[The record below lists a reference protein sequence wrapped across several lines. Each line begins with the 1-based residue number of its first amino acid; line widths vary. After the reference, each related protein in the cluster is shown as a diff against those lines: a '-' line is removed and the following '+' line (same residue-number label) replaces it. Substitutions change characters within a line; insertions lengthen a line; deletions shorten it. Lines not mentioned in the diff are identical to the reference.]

1 VNPLGFAVDPVDEL
15 TPVPVEEPMTAGRLG
30 PVVVVLNVLPAGELF
45 VLVLA
50 EEAVLW
56 TADGCAGVAGVP
68 LVAVLDREV
77 VLLMLGWPAGVAEV
91 PLVPVLAGDEVL
103 LMLGWP
109 VGAAEATLAPVLDK
123 DAVFTV
129 AVRPLGVVVLTL
141 VPRAVLLSPEDML
154 VAAFFAVA
162 TEPLTSAALR
172 PLVGPL
178 AEPEAD
184 VFALLEWAFCKAL
197 ARLCSLVL
205 VLVPFAVE
213 CRG

>member
-1 VNPLGFAVDPVDEL
+1 VNPLGFVVDPVDEL

-56 TADGCAGVAGVP
+56 TAAGCAGVVGVP

-77 VLLMLGWPAGVAEV
+77 VLLIICWPAGVAEV
-91 PLVPVLAGDEVL
+91 PLVPVLARERVL

-109 VGAAEATLAPVLDK
+109 EGAAEVPLAPVLDK
-123 DAVFTV
+123 DAVSTV
-129 AVRPLGVVVLTL
+129 AARPLGVVVLTL
-141 VPRAVLLSPEDML
+141 VPRAVLLSPEAML
-154 VAAFFAVA
+154 VAALLAVA

-172 PLVGPL
+172 PPVCPL

-205 VLVPFAVE
+205 VLVLFAVE

>member
-1 VNPLGFAVDPVDEL
+1 LVFVVDPIDEL
-15 TPVPVEEPMTAGRLG
+15 TPVPVEEPMTAGTLG
-30 PVVVVLNVLPAGELF
+30 LVVVMLNVLPAGELF

-50 EEAVLW
+50 KEAVLW
-56 TADGCAGVAGVP
+56 TADGCAGVVGVP
-68 LVAVLDREV
+68 LVAVLAREV

-91 PLVPVLAGDEVL
+91 LLVPVLARERAL
-103 LMLGWP
+103 LTLGWP
-109 VGAAEATLAPVLDK
+109 EGAAEATLVPVLDN
-123 DAVFTV
+123 DVVSTV

-141 VPRAVLLSPEDML
+141 VPRAVLLSPEAML
-154 VAAFFAVA
+154 VAAFLAVA

-172 PLVGPL
+172 PLVCPL
-178 AEPEAD
+178 AEAEAD

>member
-1 VNPLGFAVDPVDEL
+1 VNPLGFVVDPVDEL

-56 TADGCAGVAGVP
+56 TAAGCAGVVGVP
-68 LVAVLDREV
+68 LVAVLAREV
-77 VLLMLGWPAGVAEV
+77 VLLTLGWPAGVAEL
-91 PLVPVLAGDEVL
+91 PLVPVLARDEVL

-109 VGAAEATLAPVLDK
+109 EGAAEVPLAPVLDK
-123 DAVFTV
+123 DAVSTV
-129 AVRPLGVVVLTL
+129 ATRPLGVVVLTL

-154 VAAFFAVA
+154 VAAFLAVP

-172 PLVGPL
+172 PLVCPL

-205 VLVPFAVE
+205 VLVLFAVE

>member
-1 VNPLGFAVDPVDEL
+1 VNPLWFVVDPVDEL

-30 PVVVVLNVLPAGELF
+30 PVVVVLNVLPAGELI

-56 TADGCAGVAGVP
+56 TAAGCAGVVGVP
-68 LVAVLDREV
+68 LVAVLDRV
-77 VLLMLGWPAGVAEV
+77 VVRLIIGWPAGVAEV
-91 PLVPVLAGDEVL
+91 PLVPVLARERVL

-109 VGAAEATLAPVLDK
+109 EGAAEVPLAPVLDK
-123 DAVFTV
+123 DAVSTV
-129 AVRPLGVVVLTL
+129 AARPLGVVVLTL

-154 VAAFFAVA
+154 VAAFLAVA

-205 VLVPFAVE
+205 VLVLFAVE